1 MNPAV
6 NPRQIAAQW
15 HGGQASALYAFA
27 STGTVLPGIEV
38 EIKACWFAPSTTT
51 PDRVGLAQLWVVV
64 AGPVRLNNIQEGNVF
79 WSRTLTNADG
89 SPLRVR
95 RNGRLKTWKTRP
107 GQYRLPVKYGLKTG
121 TYITEEN
128 SSDWCHSID

>member
-1 MNPAV
+1 MT
-6 NPRQIAAQW
+6 PRQTAGQW

-27 STGTVLPGIEV
+27 STGTVLPGIEA
-38 EIKACWFAPSTTT
+38 EIKACWFTPSATT
-51 PDRVGLAQLWVVV
+51 PDRVSLAQLWVQV
-64 AGPVRLNNIQEGNVF
+64 ASPVRLNNIEGSEIF

-95 RNGRLKTWKTRP
+95 RTGRLKTWKTRP

-128 SSDWCHSID
+128 SSDWCHSISD

>member
-1 MNPAV
+1 MNL
-6 NPRQIAAQW
+6 RQIAAQW

-27 STGTVLPGIEV
+27 STGTVLPGIEA
-38 EIKACWFAPSTTT
+38 EIKSCWFGPSTTLL
-51 PDRVGLAQLWVVV
+51 DRVELAQLWVVV
-64 AGPVRLNNIQEGNVF
+64 ASPVRLNNIQESQTF

-121 TYITEEN
+121 AYITEEN
-128 SSDWCHSID
+128 SSDWCHSISN